1 MVRLLA
7 QQNKPR
13 KDEKQKI
20 NWQIIHNYSTYTKSD
35 EEYQALYFGPDAQIP
50 VKVNKTAVYKD
61 FQVFFHSLLKDI
73 SNILKKELTQIKT
86 NLRNTCDKY
95 TKIRVPYK
103 YGKVV

>member
-1 MVRLLA
+1 M
-7 QQNKPR
+7 
-13 KDEKQKI
+13 
-20 NWQIIHNYSTYTKSD
+20 HNYSTYTQSD
-35 EEYQALYFGPDAQIP
+35 EEYQALYFGPDTQIP

-73 SNILKKELTQIKT
+73 SNILKKELSQIKT